1 MTVHSVLDTV
11 GTALGGVIGWK
22 SALVAP
28 PADDASVRQLLSD
41 LGIRADG
48 DPGPAV
54 RVFQRHV
61 GLDDDGVAGPRTV
74 HLLARH
80 AAEARELRELHLAA

>member
-1 MTVHSVLDTV
+1 MTVHSVLGTM

-22 SALVAP
+22 SALAVP
-28 PADDASVRQLLSD
+28 PADETSVRQLLAD
-41 LGIRADG
+41 LGIRAGG
-48 DPGPAV
+48 DLASAV
-54 RVFQRHV
+54 RVFQRHA

-80 AAEARELRELHLAA
+80 AAEARDLRDLHLAA